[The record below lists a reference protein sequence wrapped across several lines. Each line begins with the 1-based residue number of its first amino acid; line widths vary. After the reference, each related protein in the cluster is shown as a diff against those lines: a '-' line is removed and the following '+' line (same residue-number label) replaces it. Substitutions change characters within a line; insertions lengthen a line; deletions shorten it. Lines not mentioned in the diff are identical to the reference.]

1 MSNCVAHTLEIFEY
15 ENLIC
20 NFNDSKKYAVHTGSL
35 KQALNH
41 GLILNK
47 DHKFIKFSQLS
58 RLKPYSD
65 INTELKKKNLETSL
79 KKYFFKVMN
88 NAVFEKTMDNI
99 RNHRNKKLVIT
110 DKRKDYLVS
119 RQNYH

>member
-1 MSNCVAHTLEIFEY
+1 MSNCVAHTLEICEY
-15 ENLIC
+15 EKLIC
-20 NFNDSKKYAVHTGSL
+20 IFNDSKKYPVHTGSL
-35 KQALNH
+35 KQVLNH
-41 GLILNK
+41 GLILNM

-65 INTELKKKNLETSL
+65 INTKLKKKNLETSL
-79 KKYFFKVMN
+79 KKYFFKIMS

-110 DKRKDYLVS
+110 DKRKNYLVS
-119 RQNYH
+119 HQNYH

>member
-65 INTELKKKNLETSL
+65 INTELKRKNLETSL

-110 DKRKDYLVS
+110 DKRKNYLVS